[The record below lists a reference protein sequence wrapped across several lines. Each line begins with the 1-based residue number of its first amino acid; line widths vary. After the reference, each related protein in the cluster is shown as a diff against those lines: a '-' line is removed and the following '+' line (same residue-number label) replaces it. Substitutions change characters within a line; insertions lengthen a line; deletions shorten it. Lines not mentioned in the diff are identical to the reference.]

1 MDKKYFNSNEISNY
15 EVIKI
20 YLDEYKLFKEEI
32 IQSQKNLNFYSTVT
46 LTFITLVI
54 TIFQYQLNN
63 NLNEVFVSI
72 VFSFVIPFSSLLL
85 FSLYFRENIKILRI
99 AEYLREIETLVH
111 KCFINSNILFGKN
124 HPLKWEINI
133 VRSNNH
139 MFTTPT
145 LMMLMYIIIAVI
157 PISYS
162 LFYTVLSEF
171 FWFNALL
178 ILFLIVISVIPCI
191 RFINIINK
199 ELKKINRKMPF
210 LNENIKNI

>member
-1 MDKKYFNSNEISNY
+1 
-15 EVIKI
+15 
-20 YLDEYKLFKEEI
+20 
-32 IQSQKNLNFYSTVT
+32 
-46 LTFITLVI
+46 
-54 TIFQYQLNN
+54 
-63 NLNEVFVSI
+63 
-72 VFSFVIPFSSLLL
+72 
-85 FSLYFRENIKILRI
+85 
-99 AEYLREIETLVH
+99 
-111 KCFINSNILFGKN
+111 
-124 HPLKWEINI
+124 
-133 VRSNNH
+133 